1 MVLGK
6 TFSLGMLIVP
16 GAGLCPRGGR
26 RSPQYFY
33 LHMSCKGEK
42 MKIGKEREGRGKCHE
57 K

>member
-6 TFSLGMLIVP
+6 TFSLGMLTVP
-16 GAGLCPRGGR
+16 GAGLCLRGGR

-42 MKIGKEREGRGKCHE
+42 MKIGKEREGRGKSHG

>member
-6 TFSLGMLIVP
+6 TFLVGNVNSS

-42 MKIGKEREGRGKCHE
+42 MKIGKEREGRGKSHE